1 MTSADF
7 GVLFV
12 DIRHSNSGP
21 RVDDLK
27 GGGGPLGE
35 EMLRGGELGG
45 DTHCGEIE

>member
-7 GVLFV
+7 GVLLV

-27 GGGGPLGE
+27 GGVGLLGE
-35 EMLRGGELGG
+35 EILRGGELGG
-45 DTHCGEIE
+45 DMHCGEIE